1 MPQAEQKVALAGCS
15 DPQAGQARWSGAPH
29 SLQKRAPSG
38 LSAPQEAQTNP
49 TRRVYGERG
58 TPDSGLAPFLFGRPL
73 GGRKSFETLV
83 RNRFAA
89 LDRKAVGTGGKS
101 CLGTLDGGELLA

>member
-1 MPQAEQKVALAGCS
+1 MFPSPTKPIFVAVVVATSHLPF
-15 DPQAGQARWSGAPH
+15 DR
-29 SLQKRAPSG
+29 
-38 LSAPQEAQTNP
+38 SADSRSMTAAFWPG
-49 TRRVYGERG
+49 RVYGERG

-89 LDRKAVGTGGKS
+89 LDRKAIGAGGKS
-101 CLGTLDGGELLA
+101 GLGTLDSVELFA